1 MYLAKRSFHV
11 YGVDENGQQVISRT
25 FSRTRLSEFMAN
37 LPACTVAMEACGSAH
52 DWARQFREDGHEV
65 RLIAPQFVK
74 PFVKSNKNG
83 NCQRIPPS
91 ATELPWF
98 GRVKGVSVEKESD
111 ERGPRADRPHAPD
124 SRRGRESGR
133 S

>member
-1 MYLAKRSFHV
+1 MSGDSFVDSNIWLYAFMDESSPKR
-11 YGVDENGQQVISRT
+11 
-25 FSRTRLSEFMAN
+25 
-37 LPACTVAMEACGSAH
+37 
-52 DWARQFREDGHEV
+52 
-65 RLIAPQFVK
+65 
-74 PFVKSNKNG
+74 